1 MDVQGSAAVVR
12 AGGFGGVGTIREA
25 RGVAAPLVAFVRC
38 SPERV
43 DFTLVNGRLQF
54 RFPIFVKSHEQVGVV
69 LVVDLFVEEF
79 SGFVFHGRFFYH
91 LSIVR
96 SFYHATFDDGVLAI
110 LGGTHGHTAALLVV
124 RVKLTLEKLA
134 ADVYIRT
141 EDAVRTKPVF
151 VG

>member
-1 MDVQGSAAVVR
+1 
-12 AGGFGGVGTIREA
+12 
-25 RGVAAPLVAFVRC
+25 
-38 SPERV
+38 
-43 DFTLVNGRLQF
+43 
-54 RFPIFVKSHEQVGVV
+54 VGVV

-79 SGFVFHGRFFYH
+79 SGFVFHGRFFDH

-110 LGGTHGHTAALLVV
+110 LGGTHGHTALLVV

-141 EDAVRTKPVF
+141 
-151 VG
+151 